1 MALFYV
7 CALLM
12 APMLFMGMIGSA
24 RAEENVQEPIKD
36 TSVTGP
42 GKSTQC
48 QPAGQLPH
56 GTIGWR
62 HWTAYTPERERWA
75 PSHELMS

>member
-24 RAEENVQEPIKD
+24 RAEDVQEPIKD

-42 GKSTQC
+42 GKCIPYTIARCSRC
-48 QPAGQLPH
+48 AASPGGGLAYAFGQSN
-56 GTIGWR
+56 GNEDQQEIG
-62 HWTAYTPERERWA
+62 
-75 PSHELMS
+75 S